1 MILDSTFVND
11 LVREKQAARDKL
23 DAVIE
28 ADVPVALSA
37 ITVFEV
43 GIGLRG
49 AAAQYREKFNEQIDA
64 LVVLA
69 LSEPASRRA
78 LHIQRELLD
87 RGEPIGARDVLI
99 AGTAAESADPTVLTR
114 NVDEFERVEAITVEP
129 Y

>member
-1 MILDSTFVND
+1 MILDSTFVHD
-11 LVREKQAARDKL
+11 LVRKKQVAVDKL

-28 ADVPVALSA
+28 TDVPVALSA

-49 AAAQYREKFNEQIDA
+49 GGAQYREQFNKHIDA
-64 LVVLA
+64 LVVLS
-69 LSEPASRRA
+69 LDESASRRA

-114 NVDEFERVEAITVEP
+114 NVDEFERVDSITVEP